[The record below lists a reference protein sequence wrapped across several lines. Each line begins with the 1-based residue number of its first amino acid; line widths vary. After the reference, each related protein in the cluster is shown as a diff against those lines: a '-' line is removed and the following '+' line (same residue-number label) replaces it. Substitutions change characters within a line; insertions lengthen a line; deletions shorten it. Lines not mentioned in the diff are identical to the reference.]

1 MKQMTT
7 DEVKA
12 VQIAI
17 LSYVADFC
25 DQNGIRY
32 WIDCGTLLG
41 AVRHKGYIPWDDDI
55 DVGMLREDYDRFSAL
70 FHDPNGQYRF
80 LCVEN
85 TPDFYVPHGKVCDN
99 TTVLY
104 EPDENGYRSAVNI
117 DIFVYDNAPDDKEA
131 LCKMY
136 NRRDKLH
143 KIHAVLTSHVAVRGN
158 PVKYVAKLARK
169 GLFKILY
176 GRKEPIRE
184 MVANSKQYAALS
196 TQCVGNF
203 TAFSRMSCH
212 KHVFKDFV
220 NVEFEGLQFK
230 APIGYDE
237 WLRSFY
243 GDYMTLPPV
252 EERVSHHSYRAYFK
266 E

>member
-104 EPDENGYRSAVNI
+104 EPDENGFKSTVNI
-117 DIFVYDNAPDDKEA
+117 DIFIYDNAPEDDREVER
-131 LCKMY
+131 MFD
-136 NRRDKLH
+136 RRDKLRH
-143 KIHAVLTSHVAVRGN
+143 RFSILYSGSIHRGSRLKRILKR
-158 PVKYVAKLARK
+158 PRY
-169 GLFKILY
+169 GLFKVLY
-176 GRKEPIRE
+176 GKEPLIPE
-184 MVANSKQYAALS
+184 MVEIAKKYAAATTS
-196 TQCVGNF
+196 RVGNF
-203 TAFSRMSCH
+203 TDTGRMVCD
-212 KHVFKDFV
+212 KRVLKDFTL
-220 NVEFEGLQFK
+220 VEFEGKPFK

-237 WLRSFY
+237 WLTAFY

-252 EERVSHHSYRAYFK
+252 EQRVSHHAYKAFFK